1 MISVKNVSKEYKL
14 SKKQQKEFGDRYKD
28 INKIKAVDN
37 ISFECQTGRIYGLIG
52 PNGAG
57 KTTTLRMIATMLKPT
72 FGTIDVAGFDTVI
85 ESQNVRKNIGF
96 MTGQT
101 ALYDRLTPNEMVKYI
116 ADLNGMDKQQ
126 FRTAKEKIFETLQ
139 MNDFANRRIGKLST
153 GMKQKTSIA
162 RTIITDAPVFVFD
175 EPTEGLDIM
184 TSRAIIDLIRSAKD
198 DGKTVI
204 FSTHRMGEVKLLC
217 DNIGIIHNGK
227 MYYDGT
233 LGSFENQMTKTSF
246 EDEFVQL
253 VGGTS

>member
-14 SKKQQKEFGDRYKD
+14 SKKQQKELGNKYRGV
-28 INKIKAVDN
+28 NKIMAVDD
-37 ISFECQTGRIYGLIG
+37 ISFECQKGWIYGLIG

-72 FGTIDVAGFDTVI
+72 SGTIAVNGFDTNK

-116 ADLNGMDKQQ
+116 ADLNGMNKQQ
-126 FRTAKEKIFETLQ
+126 FNTAKEKIFESLK

-162 RTIITDAPVFVFD
+162 RTMITDAPVLVFD

-184 TSRAIIDLIRSAKD
+184 TSRAIIDLIRAAKN

-204 FSTHRMGEVKLLC
+204 FSTHRIGEVKLLC
-217 DNIGIIHNGK
+217 DDIGIIHNGK
-227 MYYDGT
+227 MYFDGT
-233 LGSFENQMTKTSF
+233 LSKFEKQMTKDSF
-246 EDEFVQL
+246 EDEFVHL
-253 VGGTS
+253 VRGKS

>member
-1 MISVKNVSKEYKL
+1 MIKIQNITKEYKL
-14 SKKQQKEFGDRYKD
+14 SKKQQKEFGNKYSG

-37 ISFECQTGRIYGLIG
+37 ISFECNKSQVYGLIG

-72 FGTIDVAGFDTVI
+72 TGSIEVTGFDTVR
-85 ESQNVRKNIGF
+85 EAQKVRQNIGF

-116 ADLNGMDKQQ
+116 ADLNNMDKQH
-126 FRTAKEKIFETLQ
+126 FTAAKEKIFASLK
-139 MNDFANRRIGKLST
+139 MNEFADRRIGKLST

-162 RTIITDAPVFVFD
+162 RTIISNAPVLVFD

-204 FSTHRMGEVKLLC
+204 FSTHRMGEIKLLC
-217 DNIGIIHNGK
+217 DKVGIIHNGK
-227 MYYDGT
+227 MYFDGT
-233 LGSFENQMTKTSF
+233 LNSFEANMTQSSF
-246 EDEFVQL
+246 EDEFIYL